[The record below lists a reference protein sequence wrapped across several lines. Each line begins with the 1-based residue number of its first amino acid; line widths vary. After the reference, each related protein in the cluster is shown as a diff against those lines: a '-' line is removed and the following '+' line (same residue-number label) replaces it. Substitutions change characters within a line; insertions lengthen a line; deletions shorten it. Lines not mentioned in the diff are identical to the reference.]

1 MTCTHDNVGRLYNK
15 LTIANEILSQ
25 PKAAG
30 NVEVT
35 SPEEPHTSTSPS
47 NECGRPNQETE
58 FLTLTTVTCSES
70 YIKDL
75 LRIILPDNVG
85 R

>member
-1 MTCTHDNVGRLYNK
+1 MTCTHDNVGRHYNK
-15 LTIANEILSQ
+15 LTIANEILYQ

-30 NVEVT
+30 NVEVS
-35 SPEEPHTSTSPS
+35 SPEEPTTNTSSS
-47 NECGRPNQETE
+47 NECGRPNHKTK
-58 FLTLTTVTCSES
+58 FLTLTTVTYSES